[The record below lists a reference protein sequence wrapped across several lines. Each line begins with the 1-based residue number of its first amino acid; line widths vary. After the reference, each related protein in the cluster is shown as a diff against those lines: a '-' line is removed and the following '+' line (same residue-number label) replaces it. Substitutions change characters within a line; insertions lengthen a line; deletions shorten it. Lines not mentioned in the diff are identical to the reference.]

1 MEKLDFRTHL
11 LTEDK
16 SYLGKRVGDILN
28 GLQDL
33 SQNSASMGSREAN
46 KNAETIVNQ
55 VRRIIKT
62 NWPQGDKKHLESLQ
76 KVGVAIMRA
85 IEEKGDL
92 EDTLS
97 NSTKEIEGVMQKLG
111 VTINDLGS
119 PEEAAESPDD
129 SQGTAEPKGDENQD
143 GQTEQPQNGPN
154 AATPPAMTP
163 QPPVAGSSTPPQQ
176 PQLQ

>member
-1 MEKLDFRTHL
+1 MEKLDIRTHL

-76 KVGVAIMRA
+76 KLA
-85 IEEKGDL
+85 
-92 EDTLS
+92 
-97 NSTKEIEGVMQKLG
+97 
-111 VTINDLGS
+111 
-119 PEEAAESPDD
+119 
-129 SQGTAEPKGDENQD
+129 
-143 GQTEQPQNGPN
+143 
-154 AATPPAMTP
+154 
-163 QPPVAGSSTPPQQ
+163 
-176 PQLQ
+176 